1 MNNYEKTMKNDEK
14 KKEKTMKT
22 YEKERN
28 NN

>member
-1 MNNYEKTMKNDEK
+1 MKKTMKNDGK